1 MKFSFTSLGCA
12 SALPTVNRFP
22 SAHVLNVH
30 ERLFLI
36 DCGEGCQIQLR
47 RYGFSFLKISEIF
60 ISHIHGDHI
69 FGLCGLLSTMSMI
82 GRTAPLFIYAPA
94 SFSELL
100 SSFMKFF
107 GSSFQYEIV
116 HVIVSGDEPE
126 IILETKKSEVLSF
139 PLNHRVDCYG
149 YLFREKEPMR
159 NVYKHLIEP
168 NKLTLYEIARLK
180 EGQDVVRESGQVLI
194 NNEFSYK
201 PYVPRSF
208 AYCSDTAP
216 FKALPLF
223 VKDVDLLYHEATFGS
238 DLEAMAAKTLHST
251 AQQAANCA
259 LKASAKKLLIGHFS
273 SRYKSVDK
281 LLDEAREIFPECYI
295 ANEGTEFEIPLVKLN
310 NRYNFNKIV

>member
-47 RYGFSFLKISEIF
+47 KYGFSFLKIRDIF

-69 FGLCGLLSTMSMI
+69 FGLCGLLSTMSLI
-82 GRTAPLFIYAPA
+82 GRTATLFIYAPH

-107 GSSFQYEIV
+107 GGSFQYEIV
-116 HVIVSGDEPE
+116 HITVSGDHPE
-126 IILETKKSEVLSF
+126 VIMETKSSEVLSF
-139 PLNHRVDCYG
+139 PLNHRIDCYG
-149 YLFREKEPMR
+149 YLFREKEPIM
-159 NVYKHLIEP
+159 NVHKHLIDP
-168 NKLTLYEIARLK
+168 YKLSLYEIARLK
-180 EGQDVVRESGQVLI
+180 EGEDVIRDNGETLL
-194 NNEFSYK
+194 NLDFAYK

-216 FKALPLF
+216 FDSLSNY
-223 VKDVDLLYHEATFGS
+223 VKNVDLLYHEATFGT
-238 DLEAMAAKTLHST
+238 DMQKMATDTRHST
-251 AQQAANCA
+251 ASQAANCA
-259 LKASAKKLLIGHFS
+259 LEAGTKKLLIGHFS
-273 SRYKSVDK
+273 SRYKKIEV
-281 LLDEAREIFPECYI
+281 LLDEAREVFSETYI
-295 ANEGTEFEIPLVKLN
+295 ANEGMEFDIPLIKL
-310 NRYNFNKIV
+310 KK